1 MKHFL
6 QKLGTFIEA
15 GLGLSQL
22 GTNFKKFAAM
32 HCTYSIFQAMVS
44 SYIITLLM
52 RVTGNG
58 DIVIWYNLATFLF
71 QGCGVVLAVA
81 VMRRGGINLAGRL
94 AVFGFIILYSVLL
107 FSMSSADRFMP
118 LFGLLNGVS
127 NGFYW
132 LSYASYLTAFT
143 EDSGRD
149 AAQGVMGFIN
159 GVTILAMPALSG
171 FLIETIGKAAGT
183 FVGYTVV
190 FGASFAVASC
200 TILLSFRLPK
210 QIGAPMASK
219 TCFRKALREIAG
231 DPCWR
236 CGMACETLRGIRDG
250 TFGFLLNLLLFET
263 IQSETLIG
271 INNLL
276 ASVGTIVSFWVAG
289 RIIRPG
295 NRVRFMLAGSVI
307 LLVACGFPAFSLG
320 PATIMVFAVVNAFFS
335 TFVIN
340 PSNSIMFLIVQRK
353 SEPEMT
359 NEYLAIRDV
368 FLVAGRM
375 IGVLILFVFPR
386 EQLGYVIAIVLLTL
400 SQFIV
405 VGLSWRSTKLLRRD
419 EEAAAEYGV

>member
-1 MKHFL
+1 
-6 QKLGTFIEA
+6 
-15 GLGLSQL
+15 
-22 GTNFKKFAAM
+22 
-32 HCTYSIFQAMVS
+32 
-44 SYIITLLM
+44 
-52 RVTGNG
+52 
-58 DIVIWYNLATFLF
+58 
-71 QGCGVVLAVA
+71 
-81 VMRRGGINLAGRL
+81 
-94 AVFGFIILYSVLL
+94 
-107 FSMSSADRFMP
+107 
-118 LFGLLNGVS
+118 
-127 NGFYW
+127 
-132 LSYASYLTAFT
+132 
-143 EDSGRD
+143 
-149 AAQGVMGFIN
+149 
-159 GVTILAMPALSG
+159 
-171 FLIETIGKAAGT
+171 
-183 FVGYTVV
+183 
-190 FGASFAVASC
+190 
-200 TILLSFRLPK
+200 
-210 QIGAPMASK
+210 
-219 TCFRKALREIAG
+219 
-231 DPCWR
+231 
-236 CGMACETLRGIRDG
+236 MACETLRGIRDG

-276 ASVGTIVSFWVAG
+276 ASVGTIISFWAAG
-289 RIIRPG
+289 WIIRPG
-295 NRVRFMLAGSVI
+295 NRVKFMLAGSVI

>member
-1 MKHFL
+1 
-6 QKLGTFIEA
+6 
-15 GLGLSQL
+15 
-22 GTNFKKFAAM
+22 
-32 HCTYSIFQAMVS
+32 
-44 SYIITLLM
+44 
-52 RVTGNG
+52 
-58 DIVIWYNLATFLF
+58 
-71 QGCGVVLAVA
+71 
-81 VMRRGGINLAGRL
+81 
-94 AVFGFIILYSVLL
+94 
-107 FSMSSADRFMP
+107 MSSADRFMP

-276 ASVGTIVSFWVAG
+276 ASVGTIISFWAAG

-295 NRVRFMLAGSVI
+295 NRVKFMLAGSVI